1 MKITI
6 IDFLL
11 SSFFESG
18 KQFAVREV
26 SVLSCEDFTI
36 WFWFEFELFTKVF
49 TEFIENFLG
58 LLYAHLIFVSCFCH
72 QMFRR
77 VNCAPEIA

>member
-1 MKITI
+1 MTSF
-6 IDFLL
+6 FLL
-11 SSFFESG
+11 FIESG
-18 KQFAVREV
+18 KQFAVRKV

-72 QMFRR
+72 QMFRP